1 MDSDFDCLGS
11 SLSLTKEDQSVFPIG
26 LLHAEPLSRGFFV
39 VGHLLS
45 KKSFHLEAFHSTL
58 KAAFN
63 PDRDRV
69 LERCPYAFDKNL
81 LVLAPVEAEDDPNL
95 MDLNWCKFH
104 IHIHGLPL
112 GKITQEI
119 VVFIGNRLEKFKE
132 VDLDRNGE
140 VLGSSICI
148 RVALDIAKPLKR
160 ALKLHTV
167 LGDDHLIFFTY
178 ERLQNFCYLCGC
190 LGHLLRQCELQF
202 QEVPTP
208 TPSRGPSI
216 FGEFGN
222 AQLVNYSDYK
232 ALLIHLVDS
241 HAFAQRGS
249 RPWSRVLA
257 FRAQKKRAQFLEEKL
272 GVLSEKQIT
281 PEVTA
286 KIDLVRKELERIAA
300 YEETAW
306 RQGSRIY
313 GSGRVIGTL
322 DTSTNGLVKDSKLI
336 AFGKFVH
343 QRDSGWCRKK
353 RSSGVLILIF
363 GK

>member
-1 MDSDFDCLGS
+1 MCLTNVVCGSALAPSSVWSGLLVGLPILRLVIDSDFDCLGS

-63 PDRDRV
+63 PDRDRM

-202 QEVPTP
+202 QEGFCDPGANLPYGKWLRATPSLNSHGRNQGFPARGNANAPLCTIFMTCSSLQSQVPTP

-222 AQLVNYSDYK
+222 AQLGNTTSALPPSYSVFITYSPTK
-232 ALLIHLVDS
+232 SPI
-241 HAFAQRGS
+241 
-249 RPWSRVLA
+249 
-257 FRAQKKRAQFLEEKL
+257 
-272 GVLSEKQIT
+272 LS
-281 PEVTA
+281 
-286 KIDLVRKELERIAA
+286 
-300 YEETAW
+300 
-306 RQGSRIY
+306 
-313 GSGRVIGTL
+313 
-322 DTSTNGLVKDSKLI
+322 
-336 AFGKFVH
+336 F
-343 QRDSGWCRKK
+343 
-353 RSSGVLILIF
+353 SS
-363 GK
+363 